1 MGGKELMDNIT
12 LEVKDILMQAILED
26 GDELNADW
34 YENQIDWN
42 DFDSLKIVNFMLG
55 IEDTFHV
62 YIDEDSMAKL
72 DFTGT
77 YQQLVNDVT
86 NIIMKLGVESC
97 TEKENIT
104 VSY

>member
-1 MGGKELMDNIT
+1 MDNIT